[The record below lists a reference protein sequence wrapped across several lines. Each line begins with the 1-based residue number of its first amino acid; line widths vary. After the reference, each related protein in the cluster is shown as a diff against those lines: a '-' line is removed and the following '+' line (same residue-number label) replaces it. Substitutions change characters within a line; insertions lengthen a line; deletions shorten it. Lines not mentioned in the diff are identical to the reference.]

1 MRNVKTFPRKS
12 LFSRPFIS
20 PLTSFS
26 VPVRERNLQYQKG
39 LQLTLVVSLV
49 ICIGAFQFLPK
60 KMLLASKPGDIE
72 QFVLLAEDVPPPTRQ
87 LNQPPPPRPMVP
99 IPSDDDDIPED
110 LTLAETELDFDEV
123 PPPPPP
129 LRESEDDQY
138 TFIAYDSPPQ
148 LIGGFVSLQKYLKYP
163 ELARLA
169 GVESR
174 VIVGVLIDENGKSVK
189 TQILKGSGKDV
200 GFEEAA
206 RAALMQ
212 VKWIPGRQRDRPVK
226 VWTSIAVNF
235 QLEKA

>member
-1 MRNVKTFPRKS
+1 MRNLKTFPRKS
-12 LFSRPFIS
+12 LFSRPYIS
-20 PLTSFS
+20 PLTSIT
-26 VPVRERNLQYQKG
+26 VPVRERNLQYKKG

-60 KMLLASKPGDIE
+60 KMLLASKPGEIE
-72 QFVLLAEDVPPPTRQ
+72 QLVLIAEDVPPPTRQ
-87 LNQPPPPRPMVP
+87 LDQPPPPPRPMVP

-148 LIGGFVSLQKYLKYP
+148 LVGGFASLQKYLKYP

-169 GVESR
+169 NMEGS
-174 VIVGVLIDENGKSVK
+174 VIVGVLVDTEGNSVK
-189 TQILKGSGKDV
+189 TTILKDSGGSV
-200 GFEEAA
+200 GFEQAA
-206 RAALMQ
+206 QEALMQ
-212 VKWIPGRQRDRPVK
+212 VKWVPGRQRDKPVK
-226 VWTSIAVNF
+226 VWYSIAVNF
-235 QLEKA
+235 QLE